1 MFFEIPFTL
10 KGLINT
16 LVSLLFYR
24 FFHSLIFGM
33 IMIKD
38 KDWRR

>member
-1 MFFEIPFTL
+1 MFFEIPFTM

-24 FFHSLIFGM
+24 FFYSLIFGM

-38 KDWRR
+38 KDWRH

>member
-1 MFFEIPFTL
+1 MFFEIPFTM

-24 FFHSLIFGM
+24 FFHSLIFGK
-33 IMIKD
+33 IMIKK